1 MDLRIAFCSTPTFAE
16 HHPMIASNTKY
27 ETAIPN
33 SAKWFSSYEKMKNNT
48 FFLLKNTTYT

>member
-1 MDLRIAFCSTPTFAE
+1 MHLRIVFCSTPTFAE
-16 HHPMIASNTKY
+16 HHPTIASNTKY

-33 SAKWFSSYEKMKNNT
+33 SAKLFSSYKKMKNNT